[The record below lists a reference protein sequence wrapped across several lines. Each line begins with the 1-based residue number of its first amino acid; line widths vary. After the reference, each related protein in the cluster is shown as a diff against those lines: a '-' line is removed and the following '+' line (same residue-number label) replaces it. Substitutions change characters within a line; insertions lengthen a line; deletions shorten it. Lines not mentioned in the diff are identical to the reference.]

1 MKTMDD
7 SIEKVIID
15 ENELTEK
22 VKELACLI
30 KQDYAGSQKKL
41 LLLSI
46 LKGSVMFTSEL
57 MKYLDIECEI
67 DFMKVSSY
75 GAGTTSTLALNVL
88 LDLNR
93 NDLPDV
99 NIIIVEDIIDSGNTL
114 NHLINMLR
122 MRGAGSIKICTL
134 LDKPSRR
141 TVDLKPDYCGF
152 VIPDYFVV
160 GFGLDYAE
168 KYRNLPYIGIL
179 KPEVY
184 SKVTD

>member
-1 MKTMDD
+1 MHNDIKE
-7 SIEKVIID
+7 IIID
-15 ENELTEK
+15 GKAIESR
-22 VKELACLI
+22 VRELAEEI
-30 KQDYAGSQKKL
+30 KHDYAGSNRKL

-57 MKYLDIECEI
+57 MKYLDIPCEI

-75 GAGTTSTLALNVL
+75 KNGTQSTLALNLL

-93 NDLPDV
+93 DDLKNLD
-99 NIIIVEDIIDSGNTL
+99 ILIVEDIVDTGNTL
-114 NHLINMLR
+114 SHLKNMLAQ
-122 MRGAGSIKICTL
+122 RGAGSVKICTL

-141 TVDLKPDYCGF
+141 LVDLKPDYSGF
-152 VIPDYFVV
+152 VVPDYFVV

-168 KYRNLPYIGIL
+168 RYRNLPYIGIL

-184 SKVTD
+184 EKN